1 MEMEMEMQPVVVPKK
16 SKCLMELCDCGVDGQ
31 VGAGCADKSHME
43 YKGRKPFKGNGGGVC
58 DCFRCKQC
66 ELRSLCSAVT
76 PSKTK
81 LGGVCKCWSCHL
93 RHASMKERR
102 ECKGNC
108 FYCRV
113 VLPKAPKLKAVESD
127 SSDSS
132 SDSSSSDSDNED
144 LQNENKELVRLRN
157 VAKAELEASK
167 AEVQTL
173 KAQKVELEAAVEAE
187 KQRVVVAE
195 GLGLAAAAELTAER
209 EAFDAEKAELQQEV
223 QAEKARADK
232 LQAEMEKAPVDVVNN
247 DEELAAVKG
256 QLVEVQA
263 EKVAWLAS
271 KGELEALLAARDALL
286 AERNAQLAERDA
298 QLEELRAV
306 PPMSAAFQSP
316 AAAGG
321 GAAAFRSPA
330 SSQSLKRLLFDGLE
344 SPEPVKRARVAR
356 CLKEISEGHVAAAQA
371 ELLSQRPPRKC
382 KGKK

>member
-1 MEMEMEMQPVVVPKK
+1 MEF
-16 SKCLMELCDCGVDGQ
+16 
-31 VGAGCADKSHME
+31 
-43 YKGRKPFKGNGGGVC
+43 KGRKPFKGNGGGVC
-58 DCFRCKQC
+58 DCFKCRQC

-113 VLPKAPKLKAVESD
+113 VLPKALKLQAEKSD
-127 SSDSS
+127 DSS
-132 SDSSSSDSDNED
+132 SDSSSSSDSDNED

-173 KAQKVELEAAVEAE
+173 KAQKVELVAAVAAE

-209 EAFDAEKAELQQEV
+209 EAFDVEKAELQKEV
-223 QAEKARADK
+223 LAEKARADK
-232 LQAEMEKAPVDVVNN
+232 LASDLQAEMEKEPVDVVKN
-247 DEELAAVKG
+247 DEELVG
-256 QLVEVQA
+256 LQE
-263 EKVAWLAS
+263 EKVVLLAS
-271 KGELEALLAARDALL
+271 KGELEALLAERDAQLAARDALL

-298 QLEELRAV
+298 QLAEMRAI
-306 PPMSAAFQSP
+306 PPMSAFQSP
-316 AAAGG
+316 AAGG
-321 GAAAFRSPA
+321 GGGAAFRSPA
-330 SSQSLKRLLFDGLE
+330 SSQSSKRLLFDGLD
-344 SPEPVKRARVAR
+344 SPAAAPVKRAKTAR

-371 ELLSQRPPRKC
+371 ERLSQRPSRKC
-382 KGKK
+382 KK

>member
-1 MEMEMEMQPVVVPKK
+1 MQPVVVAKK
-16 SKCLMELCDCGVDGQ
+16 PKCLMELCDCVDGQ
-31 VGAGCADKSHME
+31 VGAGCAEKSQME
-43 YKGRKPFKGNGGGVC
+43 FKGRKPFKGNGGGVC
-58 DCFRCKQC
+58 ACFQCTRC

-113 VLPKAPKLKAVESD
+113 VIPKAPKLKAVESD

-132 SDSSSSDSDNED
+132 SDSSSSSDSDSAKD

-173 KAQKVELEAAVEAE
+173 KAQKVELVAAVAAE

-223 QAEKARADK
+223 LAEKARADK
-232 LQAEMEKAPVDVVNN
+232 LASDLQVEMEKASVDVVD

-256 QLVEVQA
+256 QLVGLQE
-263 EKVAWLAS
+263 EKVVLLAS
-271 KGELEALLAARDALL
+271 KGELEALL

-298 QLEELRAV
+298 QLAELRAI
-306 PPMSAAFQSP
+306 PPMSAFQSP

-330 SSQSLKRLLFDGLE
+330 SSQSSKRLLFDDME
-344 SPEPVKRARVAR
+344 SPAAVPVKRARTAR
-356 CLKEISEGHVAAAQA
+356 SLKEISAEHVAAGV
-371 ELLSQRPPRKC
+371 EESKRKLPKRTC
-382 KGKK
+382 RK